1 MLVDMGLDE
10 QGVLLRVQTTGDIL
24 GQLLQS
30 APTQISGVL
39 THGDGVQ
46 VCHEVVTIIFFS
58 SGCPILNG
66 AQIGAQ
72 GQIPAG
78 LNTGEHDFLF
88 RLLLH
93 MLHNLCYFSQS
104 AARIG
109 HKWA

>member
-1 MLVDMGLDE
+1 MLVDVGLDE

-58 SGCPILNG
+58 PGRPILNG

-72 GQIPAG
+72 GQISAG
-78 LNTGEHDFLF
+78 LNAGEHDFLF